1 MSLYDLTPRRVPS
14 SLQENHPYVEVDPC
28 LAKGRF
34 LGWDR
39 YSSSDWVC
47 ERKEDGERRVTQCI
61 NLTAFFSGRRRSV
74 NGDLLEKGANLFHLC
89 EVPPEL
95 NGAIFD
101 GEVYIPGGHSNDI
114 TSIMALADPAEAKAK
129 ILDLPPE
136 QWPRYA
142 IFDVIALPGRKYVT
156 KRSLRERHQ
165 LMLGLSPLIE
175 QWGQMRVHF
184 VSSYP
189 AFNASYENAYNQTV
203 ALGGEGVVLK
213 DLRSNYVYGP
223 CGSWVKVVHTAT
235 ETVTCIGIQ
244 QGNEGKYANTLGA
257 VVFRGTIKG
266 RAVSGTCSGMSD
278 KDRHAIWA
286 DPRKYINAK
295 FDVEF
300 KRITSE
306 GRLISPRIIR
316 WRWDL

>member
-1 MSLYDLTPRRVPS
+1 MIPYDLTPRRPS
-14 SLQENHPYVEVDPC
+14 SPREEHPYVEVNPC

-39 YSSSDWVC
+39 YHPSQWVC
-47 ERKEDGERRVTQCI
+47 ERKYDGERRTSQLI
-61 NLTAFFSGRRRSV
+61 GETAFFTGRRKSV
-74 NGDLLEKGANLFHLC
+74 TGDLIEKGANLFHLRSS
-89 EVPPEL
+89 PKEL
-95 NGAIFD
+95 DGAIFD

-114 TSIMALADPAEAKAK
+114 TSLMALADPEEAKAK
-129 ILDLPPE
+129 ILSLPRE

-156 KRSLRERHQ
+156 KKSLRERHD
-165 LMLGLSPLIE
+165 LMLDLMPLICL
-175 QWGQMRVHF
+175 WGDTPAVHYAAALPP
-184 VSSYP
+184 VGSYQT
-189 AFNASYENAYNQTV
+189 AYEREVAS
-203 ALGGEGVVLK
+203 GGEGVVLK

-235 ETVTCIGIQ
+235 ETVTCIGVQ
-244 QGNEGKYANTLGA
+244 QGNEGKYAHTLGA
-257 VVFRGTIKG
+257 VVFRGRIKG
-266 RAVSGTCSGMSD
+266 QSVSGTCSGMD
-278 KDRHAIWA
+278 DADRNAIWTN
-286 DPRKYINAK
+286 PRKYINAK
-295 FDVEF
+295 FDIEF